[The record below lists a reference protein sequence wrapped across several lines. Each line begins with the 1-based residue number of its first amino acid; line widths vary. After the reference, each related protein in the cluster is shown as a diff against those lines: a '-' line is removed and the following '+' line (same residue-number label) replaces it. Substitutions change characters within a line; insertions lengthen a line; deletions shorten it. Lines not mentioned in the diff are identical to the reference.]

1 VDLIKNEQ
9 VQAIIGPQTSA
20 EAAFVAHIGNRT
32 HVPILSYS
40 ATSPELSPAQTPFF
54 VRTAVNDSFQAAPIA
69 AVLAEFRWHAA
80 VVVYEDSPYGAGI
93 LPAMADALQGVGA
106 KIMDRAAVPLDATD
120 DRLDTALYRFMAMPT
135 RVFVVHMNRR
145 LAARLFR
152 RARNAGM
159 MSEDYAW
166 IATDGLGTFADAL
179 PREDI
184 DAMEGVVSLRPF
196 VEMTEQVR
204 NFSARFR
211 ARLRREYPDDGRI
224 VHDPTVMMLWAYDTA
239 WAIAAAAEAAG
250 ISSPA
255 FKTPQRSAAA
265 PTDLSR
271 LGVSATGEAF
281 LDAVHA
287 TSFRGLAGNFTL
299 VDGQLQLPAYEVV
312 NVVGKG
318 SRSVGFWKPESGIS
332 QALKKNAN
340 KGLKQIL
347 WPGDSWSSPKGWVVS
362 PNGEQLRVYVPV
374 KHGFKQFV
382 DVSNDSATRTPNVT
396 GYCIEVFDAVM
407 RDMPYPVSYQ
417 YVPYDGSSE
426 SYENLVFQVVE
437 QVSALTT
444 LADQSYRAHLRIID
458 LCAELMKLVCVWLPA
473 ERGHR
478 GRRRDDHGEQD
489 GRGGLHHAV
498 HRVGVVDGGAG
509 EGRHEHEHV
518 DLPAAAHHQPLARQ
532 PRLLL
537 LHRLRRLGD

>member
-1 VDLIKNEQ
+1 VDLINNVQ

-20 EAAFVAHIGNRT
+20 DAAFVAHIGNRT

-40 ATSPELSPAQTPFF
+40 ATSAELSPAQTPFF

-69 AVLAEFRWHAA
+69 ALIAEFRWHAA

-93 LPAMADALQGVGA
+93 LPAIADALQDVGA
-106 KIMDRAAVPLDATD
+106 KIMDRAAVPLDAAD
-120 DRLDTALYRFMAMPT
+120 DHLDKALYRFMAMQT
-135 RVFVVHMNRR
+135 RVFVVHMNHR

-166 IATDGLGTFADAL
+166 IATDGLGTFADVL

-224 VHDPTVMMLWAYDTA
+224 VNDPTVVMLWAYDTA
-239 WAIAAAAEAAG
+239 WAVASAAEATG

-255 FKTPQRSAAA
+255 FQTPQWNVAA
-265 PTDLSR
+265 PTDLAR

-299 VDGQLQLPAYEVV
+299 VDGQLQLPAYEIV

-318 SRSVGFWKPESGIS
+318 RSVGFWKSESGIS
-332 QALKKNAN
+332 QALEKNAN

-347 WPGDSWSSPKGWVVS
+347 WPGDSPSSPKGWVVS

-374 KHGFKQFV
+374 KRGFKQLV
-382 DVSNDSATRTPNVT
+382 DVSNDTTTRTPNVT

-407 RDMPYPVSYQ
+407 HDMPYPVSYQ
-417 YVPYDGSSE
+417 YVPYDCSSE
-426 SYENLVFQVVE
+426 SYENLVSQVVE
-437 QVSALTT
+437 QVSTLTI

-458 LCAELMKLVCVWLPA
+458 PCADGACVWLPS

-498 HRVGVVDGGAG
+498 HHVGVVDGGAG
-509 EGRHEHEHV
+509 EDGHEHEHV
-518 DLPAAAHHQPLARQ
+518 DLPAAAQHQPLARQ
-532 PRLLL
+532 HRLLL
-537 LHRLRRLGD
+537 LHWLRRVGD